1 MKEQNTR
8 QVGGLGTKHAAE
20 WLDVSES
27 FLRKT
32 RMKRKPDEERIEGPK
47 YKKVGTKVIYT
58 IEFLKEWLDQ
68 LPTQSA

>member
-1 MKEQNTR
+1 MNEQNTR

-32 RMKRKPDEERIEGPK
+32 RMKRKPDEERIAGPK

>member
-1 MKEQNTR
+1 MNEQNTR
-8 QVGGLGTKHAAE
+8 QVGGFGTKHAAE
-20 WLDVSES
+20 WFDVSES